1 MGFWDINISQFVSDI
16 LPRSKR
22 TDEVKA
28 LGRGLL
34 SAFGRRAVGLQEFK
48 EGTAASVYAAG
59 TYAKYDQVVYNYA
72 LYESLEDGNTA
83 DPSDSSKWLKIGD
96 AFLGS
101 DEMQLYDGTRLG
113 LEYALNRWFGTTFNN
128 PPTLSD
134 IYITNNV
141 PNDPT
146 FIAGLTTGTSSAAGL
161 LGSTEFVPL
170 TYSYTAPLPLFS
182 INVPIAF
189 YTGLGVDA
197 EQIIRNFADRYVN
210 TSITYDIQTY

>member
-22 TDEVKA
+22 TDEVKS

-83 DPSDSSKWLKIGD
+83 DPSDSSKWLKIAD

-101 DEMQLYDGTRLG
+101 DEMQLYDGTRIG

-141 PNDPT
+141 PDYT
-146 FIAGLTTGTSSAAGL
+146 FIVGVDEPDCNNVGIDSSDGV
-161 LGSTEFVPL
+161 VPL
-170 TYSYTAPLPLFS
+170 TYSYSAAVPLFT
-182 INVPIAF
+182 INVPAAF
-189 YTGLGVDA
+189 YAGLGADA
-197 EQIIRNFADRYVN
+197 EQIIRNFADNYVN